1 MGRERAVYTETGM
14 APQLAPLP
22 TPAPPPRPP
31 PHPPAGTCYFK
42 RGVPVWP
49 CWQPGFREVAGDW
62 LFRAPPG
69 SLARP
74 PRALRPA
81 RAPSLRPVRLGAPVS
96 GATAHAP
103 ESHPLALELLLLL
116 LLLLLGLS
124 LISERASEQAIAG
137 GKRQRMSAIY
147 PPLLGALSFIAAS
160 S

>member
-1 MGRERAVYTETGM
+1 M
-14 APQLAPLP
+14 
-22 TPAPPPRPP
+22 
-31 PHPPAGTCYFK
+31 
-42 RGVPVWP
+42 
-49 CWQPGFREVAGDW
+49 AGDW

-69 SLARP
+69 SLALP
-74 PRALRPA
+74 PLPLRPA

-116 LLLLLGLS
+116 LLLLLLGLS
-124 LISERASEQAIAG
+124 LISERASEQANAG

>member
-1 MGRERAVYTETGM
+1 MWRS
-14 APQLAPLP
+14 
-22 TPAPPPRPP
+22 RP
-31 PHPPAGTCYFK
+31 
-42 RGVPVWP
+42 
-49 CWQPGFREVAGDW
+49 PGFREVAGDW

-69 SLARP
+69 SLVRP

-81 RAPSLRPVRLGAPVS
+81 RAPSLRPVRLGAVVS

-124 LISERASEQAIAG
+124 LISERASERG